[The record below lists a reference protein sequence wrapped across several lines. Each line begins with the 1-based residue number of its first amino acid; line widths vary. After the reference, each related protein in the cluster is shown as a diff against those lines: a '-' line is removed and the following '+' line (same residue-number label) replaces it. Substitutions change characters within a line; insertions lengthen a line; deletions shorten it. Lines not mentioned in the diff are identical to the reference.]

1 MKVRLEVVKAGHL
14 LHEGSYEIN
23 DKASFAA
30 ACAQAW
36 AAIHERC
43 MAEATS
49 VGQLMDTI
57 NENVLEALIGAEIKL
72 KSL

>member
-1 MKVRLEVVKAGHL
+1 
-14 LHEGSYEIN
+14 
-23 DKASFAA
+23 
-30 ACAQAW
+30 
-36 AAIHERC
+36 